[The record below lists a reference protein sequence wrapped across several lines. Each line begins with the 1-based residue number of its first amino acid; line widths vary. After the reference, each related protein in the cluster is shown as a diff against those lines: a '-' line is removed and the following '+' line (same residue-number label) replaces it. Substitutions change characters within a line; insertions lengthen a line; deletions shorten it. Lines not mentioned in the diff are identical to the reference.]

1 MQEVSKNVTRRANG
15 VPSFLV
21 HDESNKA
28 CKTILS
34 MDPYIHDPWS
44 IHPWPSAC
52 LSLSFY
58 IVRLSLVSVHAR
70 TILICIVV
78 CTLSLQESIRKG
90 VRQTKHGPTTY
101 TPTVL
106 HSYYGR
112 WVGLTSPVEW

>member
-34 MDPYIHDPWS
+34 MDPYIHGLS
-44 IHPWPSAC
+44 IHGRPP
-52 LSLSFY
+52 LSLLN
-58 IVRLSLVSVHAR
+58 IVRLSLVYVHAR

-78 CTLSLQESIRKG
+78 CTLSWQESVRKG
-90 VRQTKHGPTTY
+90 VRQTMHGPTTY

-106 HSYYGR
+106 HSYCGR
-112 WVGLTSPVEW
+112 RVGLTCPVEW